1 MDFQIRAQANVL
13 KKAVIDEQ
21 ARNTELRDQLKE
33 KEVELRRAEQELDSL
48 NFRNQ
53 QLTKRV
59 TVLQEVRDFWL
70 DVKFSSMN

>member
-1 MDFQIRAQANVL
+1 M
-13 KKAVIDEQ
+13 IDEQ
-21 ARNTELRDQLKE
+21 TRNTELREQLKE

-59 TVLQEVRDFWL
+59 TVLQEVRQF
-70 DVKFSSMN
+70 FIFFQ